1 MDIKDLVADIT
12 LDYLQSTPA
21 GDAMRACVERIQQA
35 EETLGALTSGT
46 EDPSL
51 TLLKALSILSAAVFK
66 NMGDT
71 GLMPEEFDQET
82 WAGIADRVVDDAI
95 LADGKTY
102 TESVFRTY
110 AVLIDRSVQRWE
122 GLLAP
127 DAIESVKEIS
137 ESLKGLSDDLGN
149 DEIAE
154 PDYVERCLWLCLE
167 AMVKLLTAYGTLKAK
182 DDDVGALV
190 RATADFAVQ
199 YTRLKMYEWERDL
212 LDEYLL
218 HQGEVDEEL
227 RAKLGAYIEEL
238 GARSAEFG
246 RLIDDAFSPD
256 FRDTLRASS
265 AFAEAAG
272 VPKDQILD
280 TQAKVD
286 DYFL

>member
-122 GLLAP
+122 GLL
-127 DAIESVKEIS
+127 
-137 ESLKGLSDDLGN
+137 G
-149 DEIAE
+149 
-154 PDYVERCLWLCLE
+154 
-167 AMVKLLTAYGTLKAK
+167 M
-182 DDDVGALV
+182 
-190 RATADFAVQ
+190 
-199 YTRLKMYEWERDL
+199 
-212 LDEYLL
+212 
-218 HQGEVDEEL
+218 
-227 RAKLGAYIEEL
+227 
-238 GARSAEFG
+238 RS
-246 RLIDDAFSPD
+246 
-256 FRDTLRASS
+256 RASRRFRS
-265 AFAEAAG
+265 R
-272 VPKDQILD
+272 
-280 TQAKVD
+280 
-286 DYFL
+286 